1 MEILTHLTK
10 QKYFC
15 VPKLLPSHILNSF
28 SQFEAPQALS
38 RSDTYRDKTIDMPQ
52 RLIALL
58 RQPGNRTSTVSLGD
72 RRDQGWKRAEAG
84 DGRQR

>member
-1 MEILTHLTK
+1 MIGTK
-10 QKYFC
+10 S
-15 VPKLLPSHILNSF
+15 KLI
-28 SQFEAPQALS
+28 PQHSCGGSPIA
-38 RSDTYRDKTIDMPQ
+38 Q
-52 RLIALL
+52 RLIVLI

>member
-1 MEILTHLTK
+1 MFGQNRNLFPNTP
-10 QKYFC
+10 
-15 VPKLLPSHILNSF
+15 VGGSPV
-28 SQFEAPQALS
+28 
-38 RSDTYRDKTIDMPQ
+38 PQ
-52 RLIALL
+52 RLIVLL

>member
-1 MEILTHLTK
+1 
-10 QKYFC
+10 
-15 VPKLLPSHILNSF
+15 
-28 SQFEAPQALS
+28 
-38 RSDTYRDKTIDMPQ
+38 MPQ

>member
-1 MEILTHLTK
+1 MSVVSVTNMR
-10 QKYFC
+10 YGGG
-15 VPKLLPSHILNSF
+15 LLI
-28 SQFEAPQALS
+28 A
-38 RSDTYRDKTIDMPQ
+38 Q